1 MEESKSTKQM
11 RNAPL
16 KAGSSAS
23 VHWQLLESADMNC
36 IKARM
41 NSSFFSKDGEKKGK
55 YV

>member
-1 MEESKSTKQM
+1 M

-23 VHWQLLESADMNC
+23 VLWQLPESADINF
-36 IKARM
+36 IKAHM
-41 NSSFFSKDGEKKGK
+41 SSSFFSKDGEKKGK